1 VVAIVPATR
10 AEAVIGAEAGQGM
23 VAYEVIGGLGEQG
36 PAAIRHRAQAGTA
49 VDGGA
54 IVVACRE
61 PSMSVKR
68 KVTVPVGR
76 SAIAD
81 LHPMLISA

>member
-1 VVAIVPATR
+1 VAWESRVRPP
-10 AEAVIGAEAGQGM
+10 
-23 VAYEVIGGLGEQG
+23 Y
-36 PAAIRHRAQAGTA
+36 AIAQAGTA